1 MGYTVRSTDEWVSVG
16 ELQLPR
22 AYALTYSPP
31 VAGEPAW
38 EVNFAVEDGTPRC
51 VSVTIQASEGGREV
65 RASDI
70 RALPRL
76 EELAEDVAANVAR
89 HRVQRPDGKV
99 EWVQDL
105 RRFRDVRADVG
116 AIRRRDRRT
125 ITDDVLRRVGE
136 VYRENETDRP
146 TAAVRRHFDLNSD
159 RTARQYVQ
167 RARDGGFLDVV
178 ETSTGGEQ

>member
-16 ELQLPR
+16 ELQLPS
-22 AYALTYSPP
+22 AYALTYSSP
-31 VAGEPAW
+31 VAREPGW
-38 EVNFAVEDGTPRC
+38 EVNFAVEDGIPRC

-65 RASDI
+65 RASDL

-89 HRVQRPDGKV
+89 HRVQRADGAI

-116 AIRRRDRRT
+116 AVRRGARRT

-136 VYRENETDRP
+136 VYREHATDRP
-146 TAAVRRHFDLNSD
+146 TAAVRLHFDLNSD

-167 RARDGGFLDVV
+167 RAREGGFLGAA
-178 ETSTGGEQ
+178 EIHKGSEH